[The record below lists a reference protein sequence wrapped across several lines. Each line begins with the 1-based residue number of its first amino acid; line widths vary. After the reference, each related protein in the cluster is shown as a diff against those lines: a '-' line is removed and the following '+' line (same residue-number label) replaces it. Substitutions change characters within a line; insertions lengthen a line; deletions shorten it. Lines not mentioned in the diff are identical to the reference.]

1 MVGLVLRKIGTIVHF
16 IKSKKANGRVFELVL
31 LEVFEQAG
39 QLRQFL
45 LGLGGHKGT
54 EQEQCE

>member
-1 MVGLVLRKIGTIVHF
+1 VHAPKLEKRDAGCF
-16 IKSKKANGRVFELVL
+16 DPVL

-45 LGLGGHKGT
+45 LGLGRHEGA
-54 EQEQCE
+54 EQEQYK